1 MNALA
6 ANFFR
11 CAIFLAVAT
20 TTAWALTEENV
31 SEKRTVTPG
40 GKLVVDVDFGTI
52 DVSSAAGNT
61 VMVTAQRRVSAGDDA
76 KEKEFLA
83 AAPITVTLEGNT
95 VTVRARRA
103 KNGEGWSWRGSSRLE
118 AKYTITVPEKFNV
131 QLDTSGGG
139 IAVNRINGETRAD
152 TSGGSLTFSHLRG
165 PLVGNTSGGSIKV
178 DDCVGVIRIETSG
191 GKIEVTGGSG
201 SVNANTSGGS
211 IAVRNFGGDAK
222 VETSGGGLRFE
233 NVRGEIRG
241 ETSGGSIAATISA
254 PVPGDVRLETSAGR
268 IEINL
273 PADAAL
279 NVDAETSLGR
289 VTSDLPVTV
298 QGRQERDRLRGT
310 INGGGKLLVLRT
322 SAGGISLK
330 QGSGAAEPAK
340 P

>member
-1 MNALA
+1 MNNNI
-6 ANFFR
+6 ANLLR
-11 CAIFLAVAT
+11 CTILFVAT
-20 TTAWALTEENV
+20 AATAWALTEENV
-31 SEKRTVTPG
+31 SEKRSVSPG
-40 GKLVVDVDFGTI
+40 GKLVVDVDFGTV
-52 DVSSAAGNT
+52 DVSSAAGDSVT
-61 VMVTAQRRVSAGDDA
+61 VAAVRRVSASDEA

-83 AAPITVTLEGNT
+83 AAPITVTQEGNT

-118 AKYTITVPEKFNV
+118 GKYTITVPEKFNV

-139 IAVNRINGETRAD
+139 IAVNRVNGEVRAD

-165 PLVGNTSGGSIKV
+165 PLVGNTSGGIIKV
-178 DDCVGVIRIETSG
+178 DDCVGVLRIETSG
-191 GKIEVTGGSG
+191 GKIEVSGGSG
-201 SVNANTSGGS
+201 TVNANTSGGS

-241 ETSGGSIAATISA
+241 ETSGGSIAATIAA

-279 NVDAETSLGR
+279 NVDAETSMGR
-289 VTSDLPVTV
+289 VTSDLPVTI
-298 QGRQERDRLRGT
+298 QGKQERDRLRGT

-330 QGSGAAEPAK
+330 QGGVAEPVK